1 MKFSEALKYKDLLD
15 SVKKLDSSIEDLKKL
30 ADLITKNG
38 GKVLGKQLEEDLK
51 VFKNYQCL
59 PKSLEA
65 LETAI
70 KNHQI

>member
-30 ADLITKNG
+30 ANLITKNG
-38 GKVLGKQLEEDLK
+38 GKVLGKQLEEDFK
-51 VFKNYQCL
+51 VFKNYQYL

>member
-38 GKVLGKQLEEDLK
+38 GKVLGKRLEEDLK
-51 VFKNYQCL
+51 VFKNYQYL